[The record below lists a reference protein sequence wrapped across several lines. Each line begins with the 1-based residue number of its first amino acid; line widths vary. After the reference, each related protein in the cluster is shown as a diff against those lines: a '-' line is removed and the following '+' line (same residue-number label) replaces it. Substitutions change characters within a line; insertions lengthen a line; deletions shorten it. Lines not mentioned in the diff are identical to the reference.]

1 MKLNS
6 SNITTVIAI
15 AAIVSPVLV
24 QIIKSFFDYRLS
36 KREFDLKQSIR
47 DDNKRERDNK
57 IKKQDREQYVHALLD
72 FVSAINECVVLY
84 SNSAAIKDRFIKRRE
99 AVNLGLM
106 LLPYLQTNDQKIIL
120 SVIEELDKHDPN
132 FNDLHAQSKKV
143 NSEILRLLDK
153 QYIKD

>member
-1 MKLNS
+1 
-6 SNITTVIAI
+6 
-15 AAIVSPVLV
+15 
-24 QIIKSFFDYRLS
+24 
-36 KREFDLKQSIR
+36 
-47 DDNKRERDNK
+47 
-57 IKKQDREQYVHALLD
+57 
-72 FVSAINECVVLY
+72 
-84 SNSAAIKDRFIKRRE
+84 
-99 AVNLGLM
+99 M

>member
-6 SNITTVIAI
+6 TNITTVIAI

-72 FVSAINECVVLY
+72 FMLY
-84 SNSAAIKDRFIKRRE
+84 
-99 AVNLGLM
+99 
-106 LLPYLQTNDQKIIL
+106 
-120 SVIEELDKHDPN
+120 
-132 FNDLHAQSKKV
+132 
-143 NSEILRLLDK
+143 
-153 QYIKD
+153 